1 MLVYDLLSCTA
12 WRRTHRQE
20 PVSVW
25 DRATL
30 ASLFAIAEDVDMAR
44 EEIVLA

>member
-1 MLVYDLLSCTA
+1 MIYYHVPHGGGL
-12 WRRTHRQE
+12 RQK

-30 ASLFAIAEDVDMAR
+30 ASLFVIAEDVDMAR